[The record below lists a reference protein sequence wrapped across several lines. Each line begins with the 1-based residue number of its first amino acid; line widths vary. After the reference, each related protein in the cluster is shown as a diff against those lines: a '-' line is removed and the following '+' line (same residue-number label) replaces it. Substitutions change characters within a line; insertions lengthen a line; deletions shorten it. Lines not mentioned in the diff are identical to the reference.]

1 LPSGVVLNQGAA
13 TLQWIADQNP
23 GSIAPVNGTEERYQV
38 ISWLNVV
45 ASEVHPNIGGFFN
58 PTLTEDTKAYLGAN
72 AARKLNYL
80 NNTFE
85 NGKKFLVGDSATIA
99 DFYLYIVLSWAP
111 WVKLDLT
118 PYPNVVAYFE
128 NIKSLPVV
136 VAAHAR
142 IAESPATIL

>member
-23 GSIAPVNGTEERYQV
+23 GSIAPVNGTDERYQV

-72 AARKLNYL
+72 AARKLTYL

-85 NGKKFLVGDSATIA
+85 NGEKFLVGDSATIA
-99 DFYLYIVLSWAP
+99 DFYLCPLLGPMGQVRF
-111 WVKLDLT
+111 D
-118 PYPNVVAYFE
+118 
-128 NIKSLPVV
+128 
-136 VAAHAR
+136 
-142 IAESPATIL
+142 TIP